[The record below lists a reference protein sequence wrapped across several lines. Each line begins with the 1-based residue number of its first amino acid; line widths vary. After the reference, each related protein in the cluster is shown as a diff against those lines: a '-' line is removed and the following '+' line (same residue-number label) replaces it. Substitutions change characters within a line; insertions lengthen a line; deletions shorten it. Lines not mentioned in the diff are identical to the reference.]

1 MDNQLTRATVD
12 PRYTWDLT
20 RIYESDEAWE
30 QAFEAMKAEA
40 DAFAACA
47 GTLQEGRETV
57 KQALE
62 SYMALMEKMGDV
74 YCYAMM
80 KQHEDTT
87 VGVYQ
92 AMNSRAQTLYS
103 EVGAK
108 TAFLTPE
115 LLTLE
120 ESELAGMIAD
130 PAFAAF
136 DVFLKGV
143 LRMKPHTLT
152 PREEQLL
159 AMAAEMAGVPENAY
173 DMLTDADLD
182 LGTTRGEDGKKTLLT
197 DARLVSFLESPD
209 RAVRKAAY
217 TKVMNGYGK
226 MGNTIA
232 SLYAGQVKAD
242 IFASTARGY
251 GSAREAALYPDEIDE
266 SVYDSL
272 IDAVHG
278 GLPTLCEYLS
288 IRKEQLGV
296 AQLHM
301 YDLYAKTGD
310 GFDVKM
316 DIDEAFETFLEAV
329 KPLGEDYVA
338 DASHALS
345 DRWID
350 VYETKNKRGGAYSNA
365 VYKTTPYVL
374 LNHTRTYDGLSTL
387 CHEMGHAMHSYYSSK
402 TQPFAKADYTIF
414 VAEVASTCNEILLYE
429 HLMNKHAGDRK
440 AQIALIGSMLEHF
453 RTTVF
458 RQTMFA
464 EFEHKAHRMAE
475 EGQSLTKENLCA
487 MYYDLNRLY
496 YGKAVKVDREVAQE
510 WMRIPHFYSPF
521 YVYKYAT
528 GFCAAVALARNV
540 LSGDAEKV
548 AAYRKFLT
556 LGGSMPPIEELK
568 VAGVDMSTPQ
578 PVCEALDY
586 FAELVMEYRSLL
598 SAEEDA

>member
-30 QAFEAMKAEA
+30 KAFEGVKAEA

-47 GTLQEGRETV
+47 GSLSSGRDTV
-57 KQALE
+57 KRVLHA
-62 SYMALMEKMGDV
+62 YMALMEQMGDV

-103 EVGAK
+103 EVAAK

-115 LLTLE
+115 LLEIE
-120 ESELAGMIAD
+120 ENELAGMIAD
-130 PAFAAF
+130 PAFAAY
-136 DVFLKGV
+136 DVFLHGV

-159 AMAAEMAGVPENAY
+159 AMSAEMAGVPENAY

-182 LGTTRGEDGKKTLLT
+182 LGTTRGEDGGKATLT
-197 DARLVSFLESPD
+197 DARLVPFLESPD

-217 TKVMNGYGK
+217 CKVMNGYGK

-251 GSAREAALYPDEIDE
+251 QSAREAALYPDEIDE

-278 GLPTLCEYLS
+278 GIDTLSEYLRV
-288 IRKEQLGV
+288 RKEQLGL
-296 AQLHM
+296 AQLHL

-329 KPLGEDYVA
+329 KPLGDDYVA
-338 DASHALS
+338 DASRALA

-374 LNHTRTYDGLSTL
+374 LNHTKTYDGLSTL
-387 CHEMGHAMHSYYSSK
+387 CHEMGHAMHSYYSNQA
-402 TQPFAKADYTIF
+402 QPFAKADYTIF

-429 HLMNKHAGDRK
+429 HLMKKHAGDRR

-475 EGQSLTKENLCA
+475 EGQSLTKESLCA
-487 MYYDLNRLY
+487 MYYDLNKLY
-496 YGKAVKVDREVAQE
+496 YGRAVRVDKEVAQE

-586 FAELVMEYRSLL
+586 FAELVMEYRNLL
-598 SAEEDA
+598 SAEEEA

>member
-40 DAFAACA
+40 DAFSACA

-62 SYMALMEKMGDV
+62 RYMALMEKMGDV

-217 TKVMNGYGK
+217 TKVMNGYGR

-278 GLPTLCEYLS
+278 GLPTLCEYLR

-310 GFDVKM
+310 SFDVKL

-329 KPLGEDYVA
+329 KPLGGDYVA
-338 DASHALS
+338 DASRALS
-345 DRWID
+345 ERWID

-387 CHEMGHAMHSYYSSK
+387 CHEMGHAMHSYYSNK

-464 EFEHKAHRMAE
+464 EFEHRAHRMAE

-496 YGKAVKVDREVAQE
+496 YGKAVKVDKEVAQE

-548 AAYRKFLT
+548 AAYRRFLT

-586 FAELVMEYRSLL
+586 FAELVMEYRNLL
-598 SAEEDA
+598 SAEEEA

>member
-30 QAFEAMKAEA
+30 QAFEAVKAEA

-115 LLTLE
+115 LLMLE

-130 PAFAAF
+130 PAFAAY

-159 AMAAEMAGVPENAY
+159 AMASEMTGVPENAY

-182 LGTTRGEDGKKTLLT
+182 LGTTRGEDGQKTLLT

-251 GSAREAALYPDEIDE
+251 TSAREAALYPDEIDE

-310 GFDVKM
+310 SFDVKL

-329 KPLGEDYVA
+329 KPLGGDYVA
-338 DASHALS
+338 DASRALS
-345 DRWID
+345 ERWID

-387 CHEMGHAMHSYYSSK
+387 CHEMGHAMHSYYSNK

>member
-30 QAFEAMKAEA
+30 QAFEDVKNKA

-47 GTLQEGRETV
+47 GTLGSGRESV
-57 KQALE
+57 KKVLDA
-62 SYMALMEKMGDV
+62 YMALMETMGDV

-80 KQHEDTT
+80 RQHEDTT

-103 EVGAK
+103 EVAAK

-115 LLTLE
+115 LLEIE
-120 ESELAGMIAD
+120 ENELAGMIAD
-130 PAFAAF
+130 PAFAAY
-136 DVFLKGV
+136 DVFLHGV

-159 AMAAEMAGVPENAY
+159 AMSAEMAGVPENAY

-182 LGTTRGEDGKKTLLT
+182 LGTTRGEDGGKATLT

-217 TKVMNGYGK
+217 CKVMNGYGK

-251 GSAREAALYPDEIDE
+251 QSAREAALYPDEIDE

-278 GLPTLCEYLS
+278 GIDTLSEYLRV
-288 IRKEQLGV
+288 RKEQLGL

-338 DASHALS
+338 DASRALA

-374 LNHTRTYDGLSTL
+374 LNHTKTYDGLSTL
-387 CHEMGHAMHSYYSSK
+387 CHEMGHAMHSYYSNQA
-402 TQPFAKADYTIF
+402 QPFAKADYTIF

-429 HLMNKHAGDRK
+429 HLMKKHAGDRR

-475 EGQSLTKENLCA
+475 EGQSLTKESLCA
-487 MYYDLNRLY
+487 MYYDLNKLY
-496 YGKAVKVDREVAQE
+496 YGRAVRVDKEVAQE

-586 FAELVMEYRSLL
+586 FAELVMEYRNLL
-598 SAEEDA
+598 RAEEEA